1 MVPAF
6 IDLLFLPFR
15 PFERNTWF
23 LILCITFGL
32 SALLKAIKGPTLD
45 KNDDVDDDDGKED
58 KSTSSKRGYLYRVVS
73 SFGNSTYHAV
83 RGFTTGGLD
92 ESKIEHYS
100 LSVKLVS
107 TAFVLFVFFVVV
119 AYSGSSAAS
128 FVADTGGPRYVIKS
142 QWVFCSV
149 MCTFYAAD
157 H

>member
-32 SALLKAIKGPTLD
+32 SALLKAIKGPTSD
-45 KNDDVDDDDGKED
+45 KNDDVDDDDGKKDE
-58 KSTSSKRGYLYRVVS
+58 SASSKRGYLYRVVS
-73 SFGNSTYHAV
+73 SFVNSTYHAV
-83 RGFTTGGLD
+83 RGFTAGGLD
-92 ESKIEHYS
+92 ESKIEHHS

-128 FVADTGGPRYVIKS
+128 FVADDGSPRYVIKS
-142 QWVFCSV
+142 QCVFCSV
-149 MCTFYAAD
+149 MRTFYAANY
-157 H
+157 